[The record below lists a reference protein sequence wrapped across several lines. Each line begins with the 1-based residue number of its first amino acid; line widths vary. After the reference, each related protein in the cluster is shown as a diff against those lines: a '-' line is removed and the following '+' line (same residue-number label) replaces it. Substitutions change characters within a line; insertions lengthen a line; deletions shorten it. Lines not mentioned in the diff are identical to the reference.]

1 MKDTRNYYRSAVQ
14 ASVGLALIVL
24 IALCVQMN
32 AEAFEVIM
40 QEGVVVEVKD
50 IFVKDI
56 ASVRG
61 ENETLLNEVNN
72 VYLCKA
78 PNPGYAR
85 EIDRAY
91 LIMKLKQQKL
101 DIEGVTFSGAGFTKV
116 TVQEYV
122 VTVEQ
127 QQSALT
133 AWISGKIDIPADQLH
148 IVYRKEPRDIV
159 VTAEDIDLL
168 FKGDENTFMGR
179 SVGVYLE
186 LYHNEELIKRS
197 AFNFSLALAKEI
209 VVPARA
215 INKGEAISINDLELE
230 QQLVPVYDRDY
241 FSDITAIVG
250 SVAAQDM
257 CPSQRITAKD
267 IRARTIVERGQMVE
281 CSVKDKNMRL
291 GLALQACEAGVRGD
305 MIRLINP
312 ATEKTVRG
320 VVVGEAQVELV
331 I

>member
-1 MKDTRNYYRSAVQ
+1 MENTGNNYRSAVQ
-14 ASVGLALIVL
+14 ASVGLALIVFITMCL
-24 IALCVQMN
+24 QTG
-32 AEAFEVIM
+32 AEAFEMVM
-40 QEGVVVEVKD
+40 KNSVVVDAED
-50 IFVKDI
+50 IFVKNI
-56 ASVRG
+56 ASVQG
-61 ENETLLNEVNN
+61 VDKALIDEVSN

-101 DIEGVTFSGAGFTKV
+101 DIEGITFSGAGFTKV

-133 AWISGKIDIPADQLH
+133 AWISGKIDIPEDQLH
-148 IVYRKEPRDIV
+148 IVYRKQPRDIV

-168 FKGDENTFMGR
+168 FKGDEKTFTGR

-215 INKGEAISINDLELE
+215 IHKGEVISITDLVLE
-230 QQLVPVYDRDY
+230 QQLVAVYDIDY
-241 FSDITAIVG
+241 FTDIPTVVG
-250 SVAAQDM
+250 SVAAQEI

-291 GLALQACEAGVRGD
+291 GLALQACEAGVKGD